1 MPHTPSPEQLL
12 AWARDPRLTPTQ
24 LQQLAAWVP
33 QLAQLAPVLLAHP
46 AMYPQL
52 AAWLTQQQATTAQD
66 TATTAT
72 PTAATG
78 IAPTGTPALLDP
90 DDDETVLTSAVSRT
104 MDPHEGSS
112 DSVTPTDQATPPDD
126 DDDET
131 VLTSAVLPGV
141 AAAGAA
147 AAGAAATGIGL
158 AGTSAAGTAGAS
170 AASATGAEA
179 AGLAAAAPAAAAHT
193 GVTAASATGL
203 GANLTGTSAA
213 GTASAAGAGSTGAAH
228 TAAAAGAAKAGG
240 LGLGAKLG
248 IGAAAVTL
256 AAGGG
261 TAGYTAWHN
270 AQTPATETTQTTP
283 SHASL
288 TEDALRQ
295 LLKTA
300 PLTDNDIKVTSYRSH
315 SNMDRVTTPRH
326 FSDGLIDVT
335 YQDMQAALT
344 NDGRDE
350 FTPIGDSNRATLTS
364 QDPYRAPVVTDVN
377 GDGVNDIV
385 SLVNLA
391 IYPSDE
397 WGSSYTAV
405 TAYTPTSDGQALE
418 VLGQL
423 MLTDGY
429 GDTVGGLASD
439 PDWPGYNSALDDALN
454 TTTVTKLQGE
464 QYTTMYW
471 AKTLTVE
478 DDQIKVGLAYQQ
490 VQWEPDY
497 EPGVSATL
505 AYPIVWQDGV
515 LTLDTPTISDLQTR

>member
-1 MPHTPSPEQLL
+1 M
-12 AWARDPRLTPTQ
+12 
-24 LQQLAAWVP
+24 P
-33 QLAQLAPVLLAHP
+33 QLPQLAPVLLAHP

-52 AAWLTQQQATTAQD
+52 AAWLTQQQATTAQG

-90 DDDETVLTSAVSRT
+90 DDDETVLTSAV
-104 MDPHEGSS
+104 
-112 DSVTPTDQATPPDD
+112 
-126 DDDET
+126 
-131 VLTSAVLPGV
+131 LPGVAAAGVAAAGV

-158 AGTSAAGTAGAS
+158 A
-170 AASATGAEA
+170 
-179 AGLAAAAPAAAAHT
+179 
-193 GVTAASATGL
+193 
-203 GANLTGTSAA
+203 GTSAA

-391 IYPSDE
+391 IYGDPGD
-397 WGSSYTAV
+397 GQCSSYTAV

-423 MLTDGY
+423 MLTDGD

-464 QYTTMYW
+464 QYTTTYW

-478 DDQIKVGLAYQQ
+478 DDQIKVGLDYQQ
-490 VQWEPDY
+490 SQWEPDY